1 VLERVN
7 PFDPA
12 AGANPSYAAPV
23 VAEVAFS
30 LAAGAYEGNQQ
41 ITLSCPTDQ
50 AAIHYTTD

>member
-1 VLERVN
+1 MLERVN